1 MTYIAI
7 LLAVIAIA
15 CNMQCAECGA
25 ASRRRL
31 EQEEL
36 DKQRFN
42 QPFTIIFLSIFL
54 AVALPLFRFFHCIF
68 TDPLMPPLFKE
79 LKRRAAKILHA
90 KFGSIGGVEQ
100 RVDIEIDDDD
110 DTTMKSID

>member
-1 MTYIAI
+1 
-7 LLAVIAIA
+7 
-15 CNMQCAECGA
+15 
-25 ASRRRL
+25 
-31 EQEEL
+31 
-36 DKQRFN
+36 
-42 QPFTIIFLSIFL
+42 
-54 AVALPLFRFFHCIF
+54 
-68 TDPLMPPLFKE
+68 MPPLFKE